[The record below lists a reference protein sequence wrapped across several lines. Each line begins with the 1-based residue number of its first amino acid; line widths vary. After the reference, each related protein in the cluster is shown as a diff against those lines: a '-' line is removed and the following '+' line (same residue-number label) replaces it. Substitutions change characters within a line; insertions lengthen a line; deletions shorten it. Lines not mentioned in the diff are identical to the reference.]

1 MRSSIQNLVPYD
13 AGMTH
18 EQLEDKLG
26 KKIIKL
32 AANESLW
39 GPSLLVKEVLQTN
52 LTKLNFYP
60 DGAGQ
65 ELKKALET
73 IWNLPIENFCL
84 GNGADDLIFL
94 LATAFLNPG
103 EEVVIPTPTFS
114 SYTSSVTIVGGKIM
128 LAPQKDLMFDLIDIA
143 RYLHS
148 GVKIVFLCNP
158 NNPTG
163 TFFSHAEL
171 ELFLEKVPTGTLVVL
186 DEAYCHYATDTGFP
200 RSQELLEKYPNL
212 VILRTFSKVYSL
224 AALRIGYAVAS
235 SEVIKELEKVR
246 QPYNVNT
253 LAQLAATTA
262 LQDKEYLQ
270 KVVGETVKER
280 EWLTQELEQ
289 RGLTVL
295 PSQANFLLVQIN
307 NASLISEKLLQ
318 EGILIRNTTSFG
330 LPDWLRITLGP
341 HEYMEQLVQCL
352 EKCLS
357 GD

>member
-262 LQDKEYLQ
+262 LLDEEYIQ
-270 KVVGETVKER
+270 NVIRETVQER
-280 EWLTQELEQ
+280 EWLTKELRQ

-295 PSQANFLLVQIN
+295 SSQANFLLIKVK
-307 NASLISEKLLQ
+307 NATIVCKKLLE
-318 EGILIRNTTSFG
+318 EGILVRNTASFG
-330 LPDWLRITLGP
+330 LPEWLRVTIGP
-341 HEYMEQLVQCL
+341 HQYMEQFVKSLDTV
-352 EKCLS
+352 LS
-357 GD
+357 D